1 MDDVA
6 AVDPKGLNRVHFF
19 KALVAMREIG
29 KQQAVGRLEAFSES
43 EERSEAYLTLEQE
56 NVPLPG
62 SPGNRC
68 PPMLPQLRRRLSV
81 PPTY

>member
-1 MDDVA
+1 MTLPQSI
-6 AVDPKGLNRVHFF
+6 PKALNRVHFF
-19 KALVAMREIG
+19 KALAAMREIG

-43 EERSEAYLTLEQE
+43 EERSETYLTLEQE

-62 SPGNRC
+62 PGNRY
-68 PPMLPQLRRRLSV
+68 PPMLPQLRHRLSV